1 MANLLE
7 KASIVLTP
15 TGYSEDA
22 IHNVKPSESP
32 FGDMT
37 LVKNGTSTRVNEN
50 GLVVDNT
57 TDIPRIDYSKGSG
70 AILSEIGTTN
80 QVRYSED
87 FSNALWTKDAVT
99 ITSSTKTNPR
109 GVSQT
114 VYNIT
119 RAPAPGDGLFAI
131 LCNTIGSRDRSVYL
145 D

>member
-15 TGYSEDA
+15 TGYSRDA

-37 LVKNGTSTRVNEN
+37 FIQNGTTTRVNEN

-80 QVRYSED
+80 QV
-87 FSNALWTKDAVT
+87 F
-99 ITSSTKTNPR
+99 
-109 GVSQT
+109 
-114 VYNIT
+114 
-119 RAPAPGDGLFAI
+119 
-131 LCNTIGSRDRSVYL
+131 
-145 D
+145 